1 MEIRN
6 EHVVGFI
13 VGVGSAALG
22 YYFYKK
28 HQGQVDEFLRAQGI
42 DIPARTSKSP
52 GEMTIEELVTEK
64 ENLEDL
70 IAEREHAAATEAAG

>member
-6 EHVVGFI
+6 EHLVGFM

-28 HQGQVDEFLRAQGI
+28 HQGQIDDYLRSQGI
-42 DIPARTSKSP
+42 DIPAGASKNP
-52 GEMTIEELVTEK
+52 AEMTLEELVTEK
-64 ENLEDL
+64 EQLEDL
-70 IAEREHAAATEAAG
+70 IAEREHAAAESAA